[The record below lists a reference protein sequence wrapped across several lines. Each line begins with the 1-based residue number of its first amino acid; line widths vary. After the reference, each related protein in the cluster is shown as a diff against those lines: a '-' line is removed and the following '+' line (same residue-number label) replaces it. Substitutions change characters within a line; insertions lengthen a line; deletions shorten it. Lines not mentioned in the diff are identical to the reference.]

1 MRHPIKLGKWYPLLA
16 LLGATRSRSYVDIED
31 GAVTFRLGAWQMTV
45 PDEDLE
51 EASMAH
57 WPWYGG
63 IGWRMGPG
71 TVGLIGSLDN
81 VVKVKLSNPRKTR
94 MMFIPVMVER
104 LFVSLEDAEA
114 FLDELERSKER

>member
-1 MRHPIKLGKWYPLLA
+1 MRHTIKLGTWYPLLA

-31 GAVTFRLGAWQMTV
+31 GEVTFRLGAWQMTV
-45 PDEDLE
+45 PAGELA
-51 EASMAH
+51 EASMAQ

-81 VVKVKLSNPRKTR
+81 VVKLKLKNARRTR
-94 MMFIPVMVER
+94 LVFIPVGVQR
-104 LFVSLEDAEA
+104 IFVSLERPQA
-114 FLDELERSKER
+114 FLDDLERSKE